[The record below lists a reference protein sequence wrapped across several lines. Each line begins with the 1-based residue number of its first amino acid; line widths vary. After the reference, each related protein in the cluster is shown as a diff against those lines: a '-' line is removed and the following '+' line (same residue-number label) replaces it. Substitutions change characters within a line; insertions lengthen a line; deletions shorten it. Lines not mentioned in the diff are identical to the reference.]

1 MEEAGDCDR
10 EGEKDGEGE
19 GSASA
24 EGSGR
29 VKLVRETMTPAS

>member
-1 MEEAGDCDR
+1 MEEAGGCDR